1 MAVINSELFKRRYG
15 IPINKSLGLSDIAR
29 LSGFPLAA
37 LREVYSKGMGAYKTN
52 RASVKPMVK
61 SPQQWAMGRVYSFV
75 MRRETTF
82 GDADKSIAVKYNL

>member
-1 MAVINSELFKRRYG
+1 MVVINSEIFKRRHN
-15 IPINKSLGLSDIAR
+15 IPINKSLGLSEIAN

-75 MRRETTF
+75 MRREATF
-82 GDADKSIAVKYNL
+82 GGADKSIADKYNL